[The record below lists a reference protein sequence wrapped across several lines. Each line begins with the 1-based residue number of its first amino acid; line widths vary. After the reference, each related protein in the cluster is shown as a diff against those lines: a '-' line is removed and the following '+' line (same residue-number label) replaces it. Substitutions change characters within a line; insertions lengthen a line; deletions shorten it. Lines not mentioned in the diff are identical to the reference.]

1 MIDGHMHL
9 EYGDLSVEYVLQ
21 FVQQAVKMGLTE
33 IDILDHTHRFR
44 EFKPIYEH
52 LRKYPVQDQWLNG
65 RTKFCNSLDEYAE
78 LIAKVRQL
86 DLPITVKFG
95 LEVCYS
101 EDTEELIREIL
112 KGRKYDFLTGAV
124 HSVNSILYDMK
135 FSRELLWDRYS
146 ADDIYDWYYR
156 QAISCVRSGLFDRLA
171 HPDTIKL
178 FNIYPEKDLR
188 ETYYRLSDE
197 LVRNQVLAECNTGCH
212 YRYGHQDIGL
222 SEELLAIFKERNVE
236 MITASDAHH
245 PEDVGKYIKEA
256 EERIH
261 GGNDHAESNL

>member
-78 LIAKVRQL
+78 LITKVRQL

-95 LEVCYS
+95 LEVCYT

-146 ADDIYDWYYR
+146 ADDIYDWYYQ
-156 QAISCVRSGLFDRLA
+156 QAISC
-171 HPDTIKL
+171 
-178 FNIYPEKDLR
+178 
-188 ETYYRLSDE
+188 
-197 LVRNQVLAECNTGCH
+197 
-212 YRYGHQDIGL
+212 
-222 SEELLAIFKERNVE
+222 
-236 MITASDAHH
+236 
-245 PEDVGKYIKEA
+245 
-256 EERIH
+256 
-261 GGNDHAESNL
+261 